1 MRLEEL
7 VLRIPGDEF
16 QIRFHEQRTVLSGIG
31 MLERQALADSMIGAL
46 TGNADNAVVTLRDRT
61 GRPIEIVSAGGSAT
75 GRYLDDDSVA
85 LSLVGTI
92 ASSSDAL
99 RALMLLQAG
108 DLGLTP
114 TRERLDDNPELAEAR
129 ATLEQ
134 LTTALE
140 AAQSGKSKKDQLSD
154 ELAAVDAHIRQNED
168 NAAQREYAG
177 VLAELERVRAE
188 AAALQSG
195 RAGAETDQH
204 VLESAEQARHLVTL
218 WKDAAARATR
228 FANQTPGERLD
239 EATIAERRWYP
250 DVLPANLHELIDDLA
265 RARHRQEHLDSRLRE
280 LATSKLPEP
289 SDPRIVDLATV
300 DQTELWH
307 VAGEVVETGR
317 ALSREQV
324 AVGGLSS
331 VTDAPQPVDRETLDL
346 IARIEDAHR

>member
-16 QIRFHEQRTVLSGIG
+16 QIRFHEQLTVLSGIG

-129 ATLEQ
+129 A
-134 LTTALE
+134 
-140 AAQSGKSKKDQLSD
+140 
-154 ELAAVDAHIRQNED
+154 
-168 NAAQREYAG
+168 
-177 VLAELERVRAE
+177 
-188 AAALQSG
+188 
-195 RAGAETDQH
+195 
-204 VLESAEQARHLVTL
+204 
-218 WKDAAARATR
+218 
-228 FANQTPGERLD
+228 
-239 EATIAERRWYP
+239 
-250 DVLPANLHELIDDLA
+250 
-265 RARHRQEHLDSRLRE
+265 
-280 LATSKLPEP
+280 
-289 SDPRIVDLATV
+289 
-300 DQTELWH
+300 
-307 VAGEVVETGR
+307 
-317 ALSREQV
+317 
-324 AVGGLSS
+324 
-331 VTDAPQPVDRETLDL
+331 
-346 IARIEDAHR
+346 

>member
-16 QIRFHEQRTVLSGIG
+16 QIRFHEQLTVLSGIG

-75 GRYLDDDSVA
+75 GRYLDDDSAA
-85 LSLVGTI
+85 LSLVGTV

-99 RALMLLQAG
+99 RALMLVQAG

-188 AAALQSG
+188 AAAVPSG
-195 RAGAETDQH
+195 HGGAQTDHH
-204 VLESAEQARHLVTL
+204 VLES
-218 WKDAAARATR
+218 
-228 FANQTPGERLD
+228 P
-239 EATIAERRWYP
+239 
-250 DVLPANLHELIDDLA
+250 
-265 RARHRQEHLDSRLRE
+265 
-280 LATSKLPEP
+280 
-289 SDPRIVDLATV
+289 
-300 DQTELWH
+300 
-307 VAGEVVETGR
+307 
-317 ALSREQV
+317 EQV
-324 AVGGLSS
+324 PHLPHPLNG
-331 VTDAPQPVDRETLDL
+331 
-346 IARIEDAHR
+346 H